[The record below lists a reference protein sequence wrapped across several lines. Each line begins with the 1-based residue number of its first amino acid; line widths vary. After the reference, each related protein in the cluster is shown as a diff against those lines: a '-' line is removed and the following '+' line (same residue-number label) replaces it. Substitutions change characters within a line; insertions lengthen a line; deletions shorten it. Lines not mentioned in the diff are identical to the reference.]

1 MKNCLHSFRLF
12 VFFALLI
19 FLACTFPAVL
29 SAQKWDT
36 LAPIPASFTFPVVA
50 VANGKIH
57 IMGGG
62 GIGGAT
68 DLHYAYDP
76 ATNTWASRALVP
88 YRAQQPAGAAANGKI
103 HFFGGGFPNT
113 GTPLKHHY
121 IYDPATNSWQQAADL
136 TAPRAIHYAVTLN
149 NVLYS
154 LAGQGMANLCQTY
167 DPGTNSWTTKNNL
180 PDQGFWYGAHV
191 ASGGNIYRF
200 CGGGYTAPN
209 KLAHRY
215 NPATD
220 TWTSLPMFPAATH
233 GLRGAAIGDKIFI
246 AGGYHSFLER
256 DEVFV
261 FDTQNN
267 TYTPSTP
274 MPLGRNYHN
283 MVALDSCLYV
293 LGGNHAIDTTVRFQL
308 LRFCPFA
315 TTSPT
320 RANASAQPL
329 TARYFSGNLFVQ
341 LPENAGGE
349 PAQLA
354 LFDLSG
360 RQLFFEK
367 LPPGATGRHESMVG
381 DLPPA
386 VYLVR
391 LSTATA
397 LYTGKVSA
405 Y

>member
-1 MKNCLHSFRLF
+1 MKKRLF
-12 VFFALLI
+12 PFGNSGFLFGALLLCGI
-19 FLACTFPAVL
+19 FSQNLY
-29 SAQKWDT
+29 AQKWDT

-50 VANGKIH
+50 VADGKIH

-62 GIGGAT
+62 GVGGAT
-68 DLHYAYDP
+68 DLHYAYNP

-88 YRAQQPAGAAANGKI
+88 YRAQQPAGATANGKI

-113 GTPLKHHY
+113 GTPLKNHY
-121 IYDPATNSWQQAADL
+121 VYDPGTNTWQQAADL

-167 DPGTNSWTTKNNL
+167 DPATNAWTTKNNL
-180 PDQGFWYGAHV
+180 PDNSFWYGAHV
-191 ASGGNIYRF
+191 AAEGHIYRF
-200 CGGGYTAPN
+200 CGGGYTSPN
-209 KLAHRY
+209 KFAHRY
-215 NPATD
+215 DPATD
-220 TWTSLPMFPAATH
+220 SWASLPMFPAATH
-233 GLRGAAIGDKIFI
+233 ALRGAAVGDKIFL

-256 DEVFV
+256 DEVYI
-261 FDTQNN
+261 FDTQTN
-267 TYTPSTP
+267 TYMPGTPL
-274 MPLGRNYHN
+274 PLGRNYHN
-283 MVALDSCLYV
+283 MVALDSCIYV
-293 LGGNHAIDTTVRFQL
+293 VGGNHAIDTTVRFQL

-315 TTSPT
+315 TTTPT
-320 RANASAQPL
+320 HAGPTAQPL
-329 TARYFSGNLFVQ
+329 TARYFSGKLVVQ

-349 PAQLA
+349 STQLA
-354 LFDLSG
+354 LFDLAG

-367 LPPGATGRHESMVG
+367 LPSGATGLHESMVG

-391 LSTATA
+391 LNTATA